1 MSFLYVVNEICYAGS
16 DEKEIKITTVK
27 PLVGRMLLVTFSTGE
42 SRLFDTTMLKGSAFD
57 VLDNEE
63 IFNNPVLFHGI
74 ITWNDGEVDIAP
86 ETVYAESYP
95 YEEDLFG

>member
-1 MSFLYVVNEICYAGS
+1 MYEIDGICYAGKC
-16 DEKEIKITTVK
+16 EEGIKVVNVDVITGGMM
-27 PLVGRMLLVTFSTGE
+27 LVQFNTGE
-42 SRLFDTTMLKGSAFD
+42 KRLFDPLKLEGEVFEPLKD
-57 VLDNEE
+57 ENILKNFE
-63 IFNNPVLFHGI
+63 LFHGI

>member
-1 MSFLYVVNEICYAGS
+1 MYVVNEICYAGNA
-16 DEKEIKITTVK
+16 EREIKITAVK

-42 SRLFDTTMLKGSAFD
+42 SRLFDTTMLKGNAFD
-57 VLDNEE
+57 VLDNED
-63 IFNNPVLFHGI
+63 IFYNPVLFHGV

>member
-1 MSFLYVVNEICYAGS
+1 MYVVNEICYAGN
-16 DEKEIKITTVK
+16 DEKEIKITAVK

-57 VLDNEE
+57 VLDNED
-63 IFNNPVLFHGI
+63 IFYNPVLFHGI

>member
-1 MSFLYVVNEICYAGS
+1 MYVVNEICYAGN

>member
-1 MSFLYVVNEICYAGS
+1 MYVVNEICYAGN
-16 DEKEIKITTVK
+16 DEKEIKIIAVK

>member
-1 MSFLYVVNEICYAGS
+1 MYVVNEICYAGN
-16 DEKEIKITTVK
+16 DEKEIKIIAVK

-95 YEEDLFG
+95 YEEDLLG

>member
-1 MSFLYVVNEICYAGS
+1 MYVVNEICYAGN
-16 DEKEIKITTVK
+16 DEKEIKIIAVK

-74 ITWNDGEVDIAP
+74 FTWNDGEVDIAP

-95 YEEDLFG
+95 YEEDLLG

>member
-1 MSFLYVVNEICYAGS
+1 
-16 DEKEIKITTVK
+16 
-27 PLVGRMLLVTFSTGE
+27 MLLVTFSTGE

-95 YEEDLFG
+95 YEEDLLG

>member
-1 MSFLYVVNEICYAGS
+1 MYVVNEICYAGN
-16 DEKEIKITTVK
+16 DEKEIKIIAVK

-57 VLDNEE
+57 VLNNEE

-95 YEEDLFG
+95 YEEDLLG

>member
-1 MSFLYVVNEICYAGS
+1 
-16 DEKEIKITTVK
+16 
-27 PLVGRMLLVTFSTGE
+27 
-42 SRLFDTTMLKGSAFD
+42 MLKGNAFD

>member
-1 MSFLYVVNEICYAGS
+1 MYVVNEICYAGN
-16 DEKEIKITTVK
+16 DEKEIKIIAVK

-42 SRLFDTTMLKGSAFD
+42 SRLFDTTMLKGTAFD

-95 YEEDLFG
+95 YEEDLLG